1 MSIRLRPG
9 LLAAVLAAGLL
20 VPAASGAGPGGEL
33 TYLGYESR
41 LGHGILAVEAPGGPE
56 RLLVPTGRP
65 VRDFSWSPDGSRV
78 AYVSGI
84 GELYVVAADGTG
96 ARRLAGRLT
105 DWHGSGPVW
114 SPDGRLIAY
123 VRSWDVVLVNVASGA
138 QRRLRD
144 GGARSFE
151 PRWSP
156 DGRELAHTRTRPRV
170 DPYGFSPRIAV
181 TTLATGAVRFVAAG
195 SMPQWSPDGTRLA
208 FRSRTRGRLAVVPRR
223 GGRPRPVSADA
234 VISGISW
241 APDGRRLAFAV
252 SRSGR
257 AYSIRTVGADGS
269 GERVLSVSPQTQ
281 HLPVWSPDGSAIAF
295 VSWRDFPELRLPAI
309 YVVAADGGPVRRVTR
324 DVTGPLAWR

>member
-1 MSIRLRPG
+1 MRIRL
-9 LLAAVLAAGLL
+9 LLAAFAAALLA
-20 VPAASGAGPGGEL
+20 PAASGGDRAADV
-33 TYLGYESR
+33 TYLRYEAG
-41 LGHGILAVEAPGGPE
+41 LGHGILAVDQAGGPE
-56 RLLVPTGRP
+56 RLLVPTDRP
-65 VRDFSWSPDGSRV
+65 VRDFTWSPDRSHI

-84 GELYVVAADGTG
+84 GELYVVAADGSG
-96 ARRLAGRLT
+96 ARRLAGGLT
-105 DWHGSGPVW
+105 DWYGSGPVW
-114 SPDGRLIAY
+114 SPDGRRIAF
-123 VRSWDVVLVNVASGA
+123 VRAWDVVLVDVASGA

-156 DGRELAHTRTRPRV
+156 DGHELAHTRTRPRV
-170 DPYGFSPRIAV
+170 DPYGFSPRVAV

-208 FRSRTRGRLAVVPRR
+208 LRSQSWGRLAVVPRR
-223 GGRPRPVSADA
+223 GGRPRLVSVDA

-269 GERVLSVSPQTQ
+269 GERVVSVSPLMQY
-281 HLPVWSPDGSAIAF
+281 LPVWSPDGSSIVF
-295 VSWRDFPELRLPAI
+295 VSWRDFPSLRGPAI
-309 YVVAADGGPVRRVTR
+309 YVVAAEGGEARRL
-324 DVTGPLAWR
+324 TGEMASPPAWR